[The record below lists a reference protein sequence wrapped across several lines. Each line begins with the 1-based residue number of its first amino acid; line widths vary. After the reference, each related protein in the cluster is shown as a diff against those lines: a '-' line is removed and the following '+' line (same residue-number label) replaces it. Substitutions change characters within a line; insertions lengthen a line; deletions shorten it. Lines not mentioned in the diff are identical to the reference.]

1 MKTKSNKAVTVFLI
15 IGISIPLILVGKL
28 LYNHYSFIY
37 DEGLRTQLIE
47 KISKAEN
54 VSHKDV
60 EIIEIGYYHKERSSF
75 VWVYYNVNSGE
86 QKERHFTYTQS
97 ANGEIILGKDG

>member
-1 MKTKSNKAVTVFLI
+1 MKAKSNKIIIFFLI
-15 IGISIPLILVGKL
+15 VGFSIPLIIIGKL
-28 LYNHYSFIY
+28 LYNHYSFVN

-54 VSHKDV
+54 VSPKDV
-60 EIIEIGYYHKERSSF
+60 VIMELGYYHKERNSW
-75 VWVYYNVNSGE
+75 VWVYYNVNNGE

-97 ANGEIILGKDG
+97 VNGEINLGE